1 MKFFLSLLFLGT
13 MTLQG
18 AEIVLHQPT
27 LQFVGKRTVSRPS
40 SLGGGVVNVEKVQEL
55 GLRFIFALQNTGP
68 NTVKVATAGFNNI
81 RFEAEPGKNQFV
93 LLLSHRNVLVKA
105 AASQKPFP
113 VIRPLEDFRI
123 VTLRP
128 GEGTLLNVTCWI
140 PDGKIRPG
148 DELII
153 EYAPANLGRYDF
165 HQLQVRSR
173 PVVFKVPA
181 PVKKAESVVI

>member
-1 MKFFLSLLFLGT
+1 MA
-13 MTLQG
+13 LQG
-18 AEIVLHQPT
+18 ADIVLHKPT

-40 SLGGGVVNVEKVQEL
+40 ALGGGVVNVEKVQEL
-55 GLRFIFALQNTGP
+55 GLRFIFALQNTGA
-68 NTVKVATAGFNNI
+68 NTIKIPTAGFNNI
-81 RFEAEPGKNQFV
+81 RFESEPGKNQFV

-148 DELII
+148 DELVI

-165 HQLQVRSR
+165 HQLKVRSL
-173 PVVFKVPA
+173 PVVFKLPA
-181 PVKKAESVVI
+181 APQKVENVVI

>member
-1 MKFFLSLLFLGT
+1 MA
-13 MTLQG
+13 LQG
-18 AEIVLHQPT
+18 AELVLHKPS
-27 LQFVGKRTVSRPS
+27 LQFAGKRTVSRPS

-55 GLRFIFALQNTGP
+55 GLRFIFALQNTGS
-68 NTVKVATAGFNNI
+68 NTIKVATAGFNNI
-81 RFEAEPGKNQFV
+81 RFESEPGKNQFV

-105 AASQKPFP
+105 SAAEKPFP

-140 PDGKIRPG
+140 PDGKLRPG

-165 HQLQVRSR
+165 HQLKVRSL
-173 PVVFKVPA
+173 PVVFKLPA
-181 PVKKAESVVI
+181 VKKAESVVI

>member
-1 MKFFLSLLFLGT
+1 MV
-13 MTLQG
+13 LQG
-18 AEIVLHQPT
+18 ADLVLHKPS

-55 GLRFIFALQNTGP
+55 GLRFIFALQNTGS
-68 NTVKVATAGFNNI
+68 NTIKVATAGFNNI
-81 RFEAEPGKNQFV
+81 RFESEPGKNQFV

-105 AASQKPFP
+105 SAAEKPFP

-140 PDGKIRPG
+140 PDGKLRPG

-165 HQLQVRSR
+165 HQLKVRSL
-173 PVVFKVPA
+173 PVVFKLPA
-181 PVKKAESVVI
+181 VKKAESVVI

>member
-1 MKFFLSLLFLGT
+1 MKFILSLLVLGA
-13 MTLQG
+13 MALQG
-18 AEIVLHQPT
+18 AELVLHKPS
-27 LQFVGKRTVSRPS
+27 LQFAGKRTVSRPS

-55 GLRFIFALQNTGP
+55 GLRFIFALQNTGS
-68 NTVKVATAGFNNI
+68 NTIKVATAGFNNI
-81 RFEAEPGKNQFV
+81 RFESEPGKNQFV

-105 AASQKPFP
+105 SAAEKPFP

-140 PDGKIRPG
+140 PDGKLRPG

-165 HQLQVRSR
+165 HQLKVRSL
-173 PVVFKVPA
+173 PVVFKLPA
-181 PVKKAESVVI
+181 VKKAESVVI

>member
-1 MKFFLSLLFLGT
+1 MKFILSLLVLGT
-13 MTLQG
+13 MVLQG
-18 AEIVLHQPT
+18 ADLVLHKPS

-55 GLRFIFALQNTGP
+55 GLRFIFALQNTGS
-68 NTVKVATAGFNNI
+68 NTIKVATAGFNNI
-81 RFEAEPGKNQFV
+81 RFESEPGKNQFV

-105 AASQKPFP
+105 SAAEKPFP

-140 PDGKIRPG
+140 PDGKLRPG

-165 HQLQVRSR
+165 HQLKVRSL
-173 PVVFKVPA
+173 PVVFKLPA
-181 PVKKAESVVI
+181 VKKAESVVI

>member
-1 MKFFLSLLFLGT
+1 MKFILSLLVLGA
-13 MTLQG
+13 MALQG
-18 AEIVLHQPT
+18 AELVLHKPS

-55 GLRFIFALQNTGP
+55 GLRFIFALQNTGS
-68 NTVKVATAGFNNI
+68 NTIKVATAGFNNI
-81 RFEAEPGKNQFV
+81 RFESEPGKNQFV

-105 AASQKPFP
+105 SAAEKPFP

-140 PDGKIRPG
+140 PDGKLRPG

-165 HQLQVRSR
+165 HQLKVRSL
-173 PVVFKVPA
+173 PVVFKLPA
-181 PVKKAESVVI
+181 VKKAESVVI